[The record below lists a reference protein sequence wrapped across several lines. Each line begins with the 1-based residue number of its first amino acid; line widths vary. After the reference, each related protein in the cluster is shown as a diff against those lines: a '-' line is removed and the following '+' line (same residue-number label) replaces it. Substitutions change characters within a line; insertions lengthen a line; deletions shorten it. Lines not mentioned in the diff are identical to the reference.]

1 MRLAY
6 IGVNELVSLHFVA
19 CFLPFNQEGSRDFAF
34 LSHRWKIEQCQRD
47 SQICSVTWCWNICLT
62 CTNFWY
68 LQQANKVPCLCKGK
82 FIEIHEEANVIKN
95 ESFKQCP
102 ISP

>member
-19 CFLPFNQEGSRDFAF
+19 CFLPFNQEGNRDFAF

-47 SQICSVTWCWNICLT
+47 SQKDLLSDLVLE
-62 CTNFWY
+62 Y
-68 LQQANKVPCLCKGK
+68 LPDVHKFLVPPTSK
-82 FIEIHEEANVIKN
+82 
-95 ESFKQCP
+95 
-102 ISP
+102 